1 MSATPDSF
9 LPTQPPQRT
18 TALSLRE
25 AAMLQTGV
33 LRDTAADAADDALD
47 IKALLRILNK
57 Y

>member
-1 MSATPDSF
+1 MSATPESF

-33 LRDTAADAADDALD
+33 LRDTAADVADD
-47 IKALLRILNK
+47 
-57 Y
+57 